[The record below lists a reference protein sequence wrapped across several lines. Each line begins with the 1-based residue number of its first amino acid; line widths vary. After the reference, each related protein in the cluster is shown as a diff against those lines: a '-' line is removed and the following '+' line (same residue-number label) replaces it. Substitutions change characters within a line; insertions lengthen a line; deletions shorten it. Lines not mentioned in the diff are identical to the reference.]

1 MNNKIRR
8 GERQVT
14 LLLWVWPGAAR
25 QWKRSRFRWVEQ
37 ESRVFNQIKFSKLAV
52 KTALRW
58 FIPVYQVHEQGRRRE
73 QAAVASIRKEP
84 LISTAPS
91 VTKSNSHS
99 PLIWFSSI
107 ILILPQPL
115 GTQTTKK
122 KKKKKKLRFVVSE
135 KLNII
140 KMVRLSWFELCTV
153 FSIKMYSR

>member
-1 MNNKIRR
+1 M
-8 GERQVT
+8 
-14 LLLWVWPGAAR
+14 P
-25 QWKRSRFRWVEQ
+25 EQ
-37 ESRVFNQIKFSKLAV
+37 RDRE
-52 KTALRW
+52 
-58 FIPVYQVHEQGRRRE
+58 EE

-107 ILILPQPL
+107 ILILFQPL

-122 KKKKKKLRFVVSE
+122 KKKWLWFLVSE

-140 KMVRLSWFELCTV
+140 ELRCKGSAALV
-153 FSIKMYSR
+153 NHALLH